1 MREWLSTLPHLFIL
15 WKTFTFS
22 SYKNKAFWVQLNVSG
37 YMRDLVCH
45 LFSLRS
51 YEAASL
57 PVFLSSRKQVFGS
70 LEIMLFPSH
79 CPSITEF
86 YLRHKH
92 NQIDKDIFLGMTVYE
107 GLKFQ
112 VYRVTSRIS
121 HLQVLKKKPLH
132 LCMIAF
138 SDDQK
143 P

>member
-45 LFSLRS
+45 LFSLCS

-92 NQIDKDIFLGMTVYE
+92 NQIDKDIFLGMTAMRGWNFRCIGSPVEY
-107 GLKFQ
+107 LIYKF
-112 VYRVTSRIS
+112 
-121 HLQVLKKKPLH
+121 KKKPLH
-132 LCMIAF
+132 LFMIAF